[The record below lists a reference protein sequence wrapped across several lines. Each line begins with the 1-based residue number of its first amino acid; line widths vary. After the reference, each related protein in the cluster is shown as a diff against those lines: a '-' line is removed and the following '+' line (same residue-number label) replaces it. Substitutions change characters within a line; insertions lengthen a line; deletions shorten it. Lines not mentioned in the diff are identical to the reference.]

1 MTFEATTT
9 ALGFASSLAQNS
21 NLLAFAGE
29 TANITPGSLI
39 EFSKTTRVEPIVLVD
54 QKIIHLP
61 YMQDV
66 QQSLV
71 SIFAAYYLQAV
82 ALSVNVGKVN
92 TLKLLDRINPNRSL
106 SLAIED
112 HKETTMKTE
121 SYKYQ
126 LPLPG
131 EAVGLEAYGLDVGL
145 EAGDIGSTGSINV
158 IKEATNLSVGKLIE
172 VNIES
177 EGQKATFP
185 VNIRLLTNGIASD
198 TLVHMLTT
206 GSKDISFGG
215 RWHEWRSG
223 QIEFIRDL
231 VLCQD
236 LIDEYRNAMIKDKK
250 NIYADIAKRKNNN
263 RISTLLSGKSSL
275 ATASNIVVMS
285 DSTRKDIERT
295 IGGKISDFKIRERIF
310 AQTYLMLLVVI
321 EPEWEQITIYHRSL
335 DTPTEL
341 SAKDMKSANRGN
353 GPDITDILK
362 AYQLG
367 NAPSM

>member
-9 ALGFASSLAQNS
+9 ALGFAGSLVQNS

-126 LPLPG
+126 LPMPG
-131 EAVGLEAYGLDVGL
+131 QSVGLEAYGIDVGL
-145 EAGDIGSTGSINV
+145 EDSGNSTSSVNV

-177 EGQKATFP
+177 EGQHASFP
-185 VNIRLLTNGIASD
+185 VNIRLLTNGIASE
-198 TLVHMLTT
+198 TLVHMLST

-250 NIYADIAKRKNNN
+250 NIYADMAKRKNNN

-295 IGGKISDFKIRERIF
+295 IGSKISDFKTRERIF
-310 AQTYLMLLVVI
+310 AQTYLMLMVVV
-321 EPEWEQITIYHRSL
+321 EPEWEQVTIYHRSL
-335 DTPTEL
+335 DTATEL
-341 SAKDMKSANRGN
+341 SAKDMKNVNRGN